1 LHTYYLEKRNVAI
14 LVISQVMFM
23 VAAITVMT
31 LSGVVGQKL
40 SPNPGLATLPI
51 AIMMLGTVISTLPAS
66 LFMKK
71 VGRRRG
77 FIVGAALGGA
87 GGGVLSFAGIAI
99 QSFTVFCLGSLLLGL
114 YQGFAMYY
122 RFAALDVASPSFR
135 SRAISF
141 VMAGGVVAAFLGP
154 WNANAMGNLV
164 EAVPS
169 GGPYL
174 VVAILALVAIALL
187 SQLKVPYV
195 GEAHA
200 GEPSRPLKAIAG
212 KPAFTVALAAGALG
226 YAIMVLV
233 MTATP
238 LAMRTQN
245 FEMDQVAFIMQWHVL
260 GMYAPSFF
268 TGSLIARFGL
278 GRILTVGCL
287 ILVGA
292 VAVAVHGAS
301 ITHFWVALVLLGVGW
316 NFLFIGG
323 STLLSTLHTE
333 AERGKVQGVNDLVIF
348 TMVTIGSL
356 MSGTL
361 LHHLGW
367 ETLNLLMLAPIAL
380 VMISVLWMR
389 ARATRAPAPGPAPAE
404 APPTPPSYS
413 TDPS

>member
-1 LHTYYLEKRNVAI
+1 MNQSQGMYQLEKRNVAI

-31 LSGVVGQKL
+31 LSGVVGQQL
-40 SPNPGLATLPI
+40 SPDPGLATLPI

-99 QSFTVFCLGSLLLGL
+99 QSFAVFCLGSLLLGL

-141 VMAGGVVAAFLGP
+141 VLAGGVAAAFLGP
-154 WNANAMGNLV
+154 WNASVMGDLV
-164 EAVPS
+164 PTVPS

-174 VVAILALVAIALL
+174 IIAALALVAIVLL

-195 GEAHA
+195 GEPHE
-200 GEPSRPLKAIAG
+200 GESTRPMSTIARN
-212 KPAFTVALAAGALG
+212 PAFMVALAAGAIG
-226 YAIMVLV
+226 YAIMILV

-238 LAMRTQN
+238 LAMRARA

-278 GRILTVGCL
+278 GRILTAGCL
-287 ILVGA
+287 ILVGTA
-292 VAVAVHGAS
+292 LTALSGTSLV
-301 ITHFWVALVLLGVGW
+301 HFWVALVLLGVGW

-323 STLLSTLHTE
+323 STLLATLHTE
-333 AERGKVQGVNDLVIF
+333 TERGKVQGVNDLVIF
-348 TMVTIGSL
+348 AMVTVGSL

-367 ETLNLLMLAPIAL
+367 ETMNLLMLAPISVVAL
-380 VMISVLWMR
+380 SILWMR
-389 ARATRAPAPGPAPAE
+389 SRRASLPVAQTR
-404 APPTPPSYS
+404 SS
-413 TDPS
+413 

>member
-1 LHTYYLEKRNVAI
+1 MSYSQGMYRLEKRNVAI

-23 VAAITVMT
+23 VAVITVMT
-31 LSGVVGQKL
+31 LSGLVGQQL
-40 SPNPGLATLPI
+40 SPDPRLATLPI

-77 FIVGAALGGA
+77 FIVGAALGGV

-99 QSFTVFCLGSLLLGL
+99 QSFVVFCLGSLLLGL

-141 VMAGGVVAAFLGP
+141 VLAGGVVAAFLGP
-154 WNANAMGNLV
+154 WNASVIGDLIPT
-164 EAVPS
+164 VPS

-174 VVAILALVAIALL
+174 IIAALALVAIVLL

-195 GEAHA
+195 GEAHE
-200 GEPSRPLKAIAG
+200 GEITRPIGTIARN
-212 KPAFTVALAAGALG
+212 PAFMVALAAGAIG
-226 YAIMVLV
+226 YAIMMLV

-238 LAMRTQN
+238 LAMRAN
-245 FEMDQVAFIMQWHVL
+245 DFEMEQVAFIMQWHVL

-278 GRILTVGCL
+278 GRILTAGCL
-287 ILVGA
+287 ILVGT
-292 VAVAVHGAS
+292 VVTSLVGS
-301 ITHFWVALVLLGVGW
+301 TIVHFWVALVLLGLGW

-323 STLLSTLHTE
+323 STLLATLHTE
-333 AERGKVQGVNDLVIF
+333 AERGMVQGVNDLVIF
-348 TMVTIGSL
+348 AMVTMGSL
-356 MSGTL
+356 MAGTL

-367 ETLNLLMLAPIAL
+367 ETMNLLMLLPIGI
-380 VMISVLWMR
+380 VVVSILWMR
-389 ARATRAPAPGPAPAE
+389 LNRTSLPE
-404 APPTPPSYS
+404 AQSKAL
-413 TDPS
+413 

>member
-1 LHTYYLEKRNVAI
+1 MTTSPAVYHLEKRNVAI
-14 LVISQVMFM
+14 LVICQVMFM
-23 VAAITVMT
+23 IAAITVMT
-31 LSGVVGQKL
+31 LSGVVGQQL
-40 SPNPGLATLPI
+40 SPDPGLATLPI
-51 AIMMLGTVISTLPAS
+51 AIMMLGTVFSTLPAS

-77 FIVGAALGGA
+77 FIMGAAIGGA
-87 GGGVLSFAGIAI
+87 GGGGLSFLGIAV
-99 QSFTVFCLGSLLLGL
+99 QSFSVFCLGSLLLGL

-141 VMAGGVVAAFLGP
+141 VLAGGVVAAFLGP
-154 WNANAMGNLV
+154 WNASAMGNLV
-164 EAVPS
+164 SEVPS

-174 VVAILALVAIALL
+174 VIAILALVAIALL

-195 GEAHA
+195 GEPHE
-200 GEPSRPLKAIAG
+200 GESTRSLSAIARS
-212 KPAFTVALAAGALG
+212 PAFTVAVASGAIG

-238 LAMRTQN
+238 LAMRGQS
-245 FEMDQVAFIMQWHVL
+245 FGMDQVAFIMQWHVL

-278 GRILTVGCL
+278 GRILVTGCL
-287 ILVGA
+287 ILVGTA
-292 VAVAVHGAS
+292 VTTILGTSLV
-301 ITHFWVALVLLGVGW
+301 HFWVALVLLGVGW

-333 AERGKVQGVNDLVIF
+333 AERGKVQGINDLVIF
-348 TMVTIGSL
+348 VLVTIGSL

-367 ETLNLLMLAPIAL
+367 ETMNLLMLAPIGCIAL
-380 VMISVLWMR
+380 SVLWMR
-389 ARATRAPAPGPAPAE
+389 ASSKRNLASAT
-404 APPTPPSYS
+404 
-413 TDPS
+413 

>member
-1 LHTYYLEKRNVAI
+1 MSQPREIYKLEKWNVAI

-31 LSGVVGQKL
+31 LSGVVGQQL
-40 SPNPGLATLPI
+40 SPDPALATLPI

-87 GGGVLSFAGIAI
+87 GGGVLSFSGIAI
-99 QSFTVFCLGSLLLGL
+99 QSFAVFCLGSLLLGL

-141 VMAGGVVAAFLGP
+141 VLAGGVAAAFLGP
-154 WNANAMGNLV
+154 WNASVMGDLV
-164 EAVPS
+164 PTVPS

-174 VVAILALVAIALL
+174 IIAALALVAIFLL

-195 GEAHA
+195 GEPHE
-200 GEPSRPLKAIAG
+200 GESTRPMGTIAQN
-212 KPAFTVALAAGALG
+212 PAFIVALAAGAIG
-226 YAIMVLV
+226 YAIMILV

-238 LAMRTQN
+238 LAMHAN
-245 FEMDQVAFIMQWHVL
+245 DFDMGQVAFIMQWHVL

-278 GRILTVGCL
+278 GRILTAGCL
-287 ILVGA
+287 LLVGTA
-292 VAVAVHGAS
+292 LTALTGAS
-301 ITHFWVALVLLGVGW
+301 LVHFWVALVLLGVGW

-323 STLLSTLHTE
+323 STLLATLHTE

-348 TMVTIGSL
+348 AMVTVGSL

-367 ETLNLLMLAPIAL
+367 ETLNLLMLAPIGIVAL
-380 VMISVLWMR
+380 SILWMR
-389 ARATRAPAPGPAPAE
+389 LHRASLSAAQTKA
-404 APPTPPSYS
+404 S
-413 TDPS
+413 

>member
-1 LHTYYLEKRNVAI
+1 MNHSDVYHLEKRNVAI
-14 LVISQVMFM
+14 LVVSQVMFM

-31 LSGVVGQKL
+31 LSGVVGQQL
-40 SPNPGLATLPI
+40 SPDPGLATVPI
-51 AIMMLGTVISTLPAS
+51 AIMMLGTVFSTLPAS

-77 FIVGAALGGA
+77 FIIGAAVGGA
-87 GGGVLSFAGIAI
+87 GGGTLSFMGIAV
-99 QSFTVFCLGSLLLGL
+99 QSFTLFCLGSLLLGL

-141 VMAGGVVAAFLGP
+141 VLAGGVVAAFLGP
-154 WNANAMGNLV
+154 WNASAMGNLV
-164 EAVPS
+164 PSVPS

-174 VVAILALVAIALL
+174 MIAILALVAIALL

-195 GEAHA
+195 GEPHQ
-200 GEPSRPLKAIAG
+200 GERTRPLSMIARS
-212 KPAFTVALAAGALG
+212 PAFTVAVAAGAIG

-238 LAMRTQN
+238 LAMRAED
-245 FEMDQVAFIMQWHVL
+245 FGMDQVAFIMQWHVL

-278 GRILTVGCL
+278 GRILVAGCV
-287 ILVGA
+287 ILVGTA
-292 VAVAVHGAS
+292 VTAQLGTS
-301 ITHFWVALVLLGVGW
+301 LTHFWVALVLLGVGW

-333 AERGKVQGVNDLVIF
+333 AERGKVQGVNDLAIF
-348 TMVTIGSL
+348 ILVTVGSL

-361 LHHLGW
+361 LHYLGW
-367 ETLNLLMLAPIAL
+367 ETMNLLMLAPVAVVAL
-380 VMISVLWMR
+380 SIVWMR
-389 ARATRAPAPGPAPAE
+389 TSRAPAPVAG
-404 APPTPPSYS
+404 SGS
-413 TDPS
+413 

>member
-1 LHTYYLEKRNVAI
+1 MSPSQGMYQLEKRNVAI

-31 LSGVVGQKL
+31 LSGVVGQQL
-40 SPNPGLATLPI
+40 SPAPGLATLPI
-51 AIMMLGTVISTLPAS
+51 AVMMLGTVISTLPAS

-99 QSFTVFCLGSLLLGL
+99 ESFAVFCLGSLLLGL

-141 VMAGGVVAAFLGP
+141 VFAGGVVAAFLGP
-154 WNANAMGNLV
+154 WNASVMGGLV
-164 EAVPS
+164 PAVPS

-174 VVAILALVAIALL
+174 IIAALALVAIALL

-195 GEAHA
+195 GEPHE
-200 GEPSRPLKAIAG
+200 GESTRPMGTIARN
-212 KPAFTVALAAGALG
+212 PAFIVALAAGAIG
-226 YAIMVLV
+226 YAIMILV

-238 LAMRTQN
+238 LAMRAN
-245 FEMDQVAFIMQWHVL
+245 DFEIGQVAFIMQWHVL

-278 GRILTVGCL
+278 GRILTLGCL
-287 ILVGA
+287 ILVGTA
-292 VAVAVHGAS
+292 LTALSGAS
-301 ITHFWVALVLLGVGW
+301 LVHFWVALVLLGVGW

-323 STLLSTLHTE
+323 STLLATLHTE

-348 TMVTIGSL
+348 AMVTVGSL

-367 ETLNLLMLAPIAL
+367 ETMNLLMLAPIGVVAL
-380 VMISVLWMR
+380 LILWMR
-389 ARATRAPAPGPAPAE
+389 LNRASLPVAQTR
-404 APPTPPSYS
+404 TS
-413 TDPS
+413 